1 MWQFIHKRLSS
12 TLQNFYESAA
22 TSKDLVA
29 HSAHDPMTPITEE
42 AAPEFPS
49 LFIGSVESGN
59 PGDIVQDDDAL
70 AEINVLPVSSN
81 EAPFEKRDNSLP
93 SSSENDNGSLQA
105 EDISCTDLKLRD
117 KLLLEKYGAVDIKS
131 TVVLQVDETA
141 IKGEGRGSDRY
152 SAIHQKDELK
162 FEEGST
168 EGVESQDL
176 FLPLDGA
183 TSNAA
188 ENNNGKSEKRS
199 SNGKSKDELLIEEN
213 KTPFPVFPDN
223 CAMSEAVSLSL
234 LVAKDRG
241 EHEEISHS
249 GIDQVGE
256 QLCKEGKATGEL
268 QQDLPSSGKTDEED
282 DVGQTTGEKT
292 FSKQSSSN
300 CASEN
305 QRCSDYLASSPH
317 SNRLVDHNAAF
328 GRTSLKEGG
337 AMVNMLGLGEE
348 KCPA

>member
-29 HSAHDPMTPITEE
+29 HSAHDAMTPITEE

-49 LFIGSVESGN
+49 SFIGSAESGN
-59 PGDIVQDDDAL
+59 PGAQDDDAL
-70 AEINVLPVSSN
+70 AKTNVLPVSSN
-81 EAPFEKRDNSLP
+81 DTSLEKRDNSLP
-93 SSSENDNGSLQA
+93 SSTENHNGSLQA

-117 KLLLEKYGAVDIKS
+117 NVLLQENGDVDIKS
-131 TVVLQVDETA
+131 TVALQVDETA

-188 ENNNGKSEKRS
+188 ENNNGKSEERS
-199 SNGKSKDELLIEEN
+199 SNAKSKDELLIEEN
-213 KTPFPVFPDN
+213 KTPFPVFQDN

-241 EHEEISHS
+241 GLEEISHS
-249 GIDQVGE
+249 GMDQVGE
-256 QLCKEGKATGEL
+256 QPYKEGKATGTL

-305 QRCSDYLASSPH
+305 QRCSGYLASSPH

-328 GRTSLKEGG
+328 ERTSLKEGG

>member
-1 MWQFIHKRLSS
+1 MPPR
-12 TLQNFYESAA
+12 A
-22 TSKDLVA
+22 
-29 HSAHDPMTPITEE
+29 
-42 AAPEFPS
+42 
-49 LFIGSVESGN
+49 
-59 PGDIVQDDDAL
+59 
-70 AEINVLPVSSN
+70 
-81 EAPFEKRDNSLP
+81 
-93 SSSENDNGSLQA
+93 
-105 EDISCTDLKLRD
+105 
-117 KLLLEKYGAVDIKS
+117 GAVDIKS
-131 TVVLQVDETA
+131 TVALQVDETA

-162 FEEGST
+162 FEEGSA

-188 ENNNGKSEKRS
+188 ENNNGKSEERS

-213 KTPFPVFPDN
+213 KTPFPVFQDN

-241 EHEEISHS
+241 GLEEINHS
-249 GIDQVGE
+249 GMDQVGE
-256 QLCKEGKATGEL
+256 QPYKEGKATGTL

-282 DVGQTTGEKT
+282 DVGQTAGENT

-305 QRCSDYLASSPH
+305 QRCSGYLASSPH

-328 GRTSLKEGG
+328 ERTSLKEGG

>member
-1 MWQFIHKRLSS
+1 
-12 TLQNFYESAA
+12 
-22 TSKDLVA
+22 
-29 HSAHDPMTPITEE
+29 MTPITEE

-49 LFIGSVESGN
+49 SFIGSAESGN
-59 PGDIVQDDDAL
+59 PGDIAQGDDAL
-70 AEINVLPVSSN
+70 AKTNVLPVNSI
-81 EAPFEKRDNSLP
+81 EAPLEKRDNSLP
-93 SSSENDNGSLQA
+93 SSSENDNGSLQT

-117 KLLLEKYGAVDIKS
+117 NLLLEENGAVDIKS
-131 TVVLQVDETA
+131 TVALQVDETA

-152 SAIHQKDELK
+152 SVIHQKDELK
-162 FEEGST
+162 FEEGSA

-188 ENNNGKSEKRS
+188 ENNNGKSEERS
-199 SNGKSKDELLIEEN
+199 SNAKSKDELLIEEN

-223 CAMSEAVSLSL
+223 CATREAVSSSL

-241 EHEEISHS
+241 GLEEISHS
-249 GIDQVGE
+249 GMDQVGE
-256 QLCKEGKATGEL
+256 QPYKEGKATGEL
-268 QQDLPSSGKTDEED
+268 QQDLPSSDKTEED
-282 DVGQTTGEKT
+282 IPEEDEVGQTTGEKT
-292 FSKQSSSN
+292 FSNQSSSN

-305 QRCSDYLASSPH
+305 HRCGGYLASSPH

-328 GRTSLKEGG
+328 ERTSLNDGG